1 MSDQPRINELLEA
14 YRPGVDN
21 LADDAWES
29 LRAPLA
35 DDPEVKGRA
44 RAIQGH
50 DQVIRTAMQTIVVP
64 AGLAE
69 RLLASLPE
77 DGSTN
82 AVSAAPVQTPEPVSL
97 PPVPAATG
105 RFGRRAW
112 AVGVIGAAAAAVVLA
127 VGLWPNWPRDEGH
140 VTADELA
147 QMVVAWENDD
157 ALASTWRD
165 TSAQGL
171 SSYPIAP
178 GDLKSP
184 PLRVSAARSRD
195 DLSLVAYDL
204 RSSSGQ
210 AARLYVAYTGRT
222 FAVPGIPGSL
232 LRGLT
237 GHRQGVAWQRG
248 EYLYV
253 VVFSAE
259 EAAPGDFVQIRDIT

>member
-14 YRPGVDN
+14 YRPGVDH
-21 LADDAWES
+21 LGDDAWEL
-29 LRAPLA
+29 LRARLTE
-35 DDPEVKGRA
+35 DPEMKDRA
-44 RAIQGH
+44 QAIQKH
-50 DQVIRTAMQTIVVP
+50 DRVIRTAMQAVAVP

-77 DGSTN
+77 VESRS
-82 AVSAAPVQTPEPVSL
+82 AVSAEPAQALEPVNL
-97 PPVPAATG
+97 PPVPAAAG

-112 AVGVIGAAAAAVVLA
+112 AIGMVGTAAAAVLLA
-127 VGLWPNWPRDEGH
+127 LGLWPRGPRDEGH

-147 QMVVAWENDD
+147 RMVVAWENDD
-157 ALASTWRD
+157 ALASGWRD

-171 SSYPIAP
+171 SSYPIAL

-204 RSSSGQ
+204 RSSRGP

-222 FAVPGIPGSL
+222 FAVPAIPGSL

-237 GHRQGVAWQRG
+237 GLRQGVAWQRG

-253 VVFSAE
+253 VVFSSE
-259 EAAPGDFVQIRDIT
+259 EAAAGDFVQIRDVT